1 MKEIKNKGLAALSL
15 FVLVLTIVVS
25 CKKGYDYN
33 LPPDSVSVAE
43 FSQVTNGT
51 TVQGYFVKATN
62 DPLPLVVGFTNSSN
76 VDRTI
81 SFTVTSKTAV
91 AGTQYIAPSPVVV
104 KAGQTFDTLKFKAL
118 FAGYPSGRR
127 DTVTIKMSG
136 YPTVNNTDSIRVVI
150 QPYCDVLPATMI
162 GNYTTSRDYYPA
174 ISAGNASASA
184 YTATVDSWTSTG
196 ATTAT
201 AKIKM
206 VGNTAD
212 VGFAPFAPTD
222 GAATGLTALFDWT
235 DPSNFKVS
243 IATQPYVASLYTYGA
258 STLTTTAG
266 SFSSCD
272 QTITL
277 SYRVTVSAGSFINQH
292 SVLRR

>member
-1 MKEIKNKGLAALSL
+1 MKTIKNKGLAILSL
-15 FVLVLTIVVS
+15 VVLALTIVVS

-51 TVQGYFVKATN
+51 TYAGYFVKATN
-62 DPLPLVVGFTNSSN
+62 DPLPLVVGFTNTSN

-81 SFTVTSKTAV
+81 NFTVTSRTAV
-91 AGTQYIAPSPVVV
+91 AGTQYIAPSAVVV
-104 KAGQTFDTLKFKAL
+104 KAGQSFDTLKFKAL
-118 FAGYPSGRR
+118 FAGYPSGRK

-136 YPTVNNTDSIRVVI
+136 FPTVNNTDSIRVVI
-150 QPYCDVLPATMI
+150 QPYCDVTSTNMT
-162 GNYTTSRDYYPA
+162 GNYTASRDYWPA
-174 ISAGNASASA
+174 ITTANASATA
-184 YTATVDSWTSTG
+184 YTAVVSDWTSTG

-201 AKIKM
+201 AKIKNL
-206 VGNTAD
+206 GNTPD
-212 VGFAPFAPTD
+212 IGFAPFAVTD
-222 GAATGLTALFDWT
+222 GAATGLTAIFDWT
-235 DPSNFKVS
+235 DPANFKVS
-243 IATQPYVASLYTYGA
+243 IASQPYVASLYTYGA
-258 STLTTTAG
+258 STISTVSG

-277 SYRVTVSAGSFINQH
+277 SYSVRVSAGSFNNQH